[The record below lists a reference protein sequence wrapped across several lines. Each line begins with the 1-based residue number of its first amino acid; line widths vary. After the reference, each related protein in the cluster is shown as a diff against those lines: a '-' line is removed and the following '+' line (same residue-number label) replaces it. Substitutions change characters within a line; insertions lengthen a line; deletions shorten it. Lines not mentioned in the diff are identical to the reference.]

1 MQSPDEHR
9 GIGSVMCISG
19 FRLDLHLVP
28 ADHRERNSWSE
39 SSVIPMKRAYI
50 VSAIPVALLAAAG
63 LYLYSGGQTPAG
75 QPPLQNLSAQ
85 SVGEIKDEF
94 NAAKDD
100 VRVLLL
106 LSPT

>member
-1 MQSPDEHR
+1 MALGSAIR
-9 GIGSVMCISG
+9 IGG

-28 ADHRERNSWSE
+28 ADHRQRISS
-39 SSVIPMKRAYI
+39 SGISVIPMKRAYI
-50 VSAIPVALLAAAG
+50 VGAIPVALLAAAV
-63 LYLYSGGQTPAG
+63 LYLYGAGQTPAG

-85 SVGEIKDEF
+85 SVGEIKNEF